1 MGVHE
6 STSATTDGGPGGR
19 FPPASLYAAAM
30 MYYRQGA
37 NQAEIARRLKTS
49 RASVS
54 RLLTEARRIG
64 IVQIDVHE
72 PREMDRAELEKRLAE
87 HLSIDR
93 VYLSAPLRGDEDQSV
108 IGVTLAPAASRALR
122 EVGLL
127 AGDVLVVSS
136 GRTVYEVAQQ
146 PLPQFPGVIVAPT
159 VGGQESP
166 DPWFQTNETTRALAA
181 RIGGHPRF
189 LYAPAL
195 PGPDLEKMLRA
206 EPVIRRVLALW
217 EKAECAL
224 IGVGAPPLKRESV
237 PEFVP
242 MDAPSLKD
250 AVGDVCTRFFD
261 KDGSPVAYPG
271 SDRLIALGLDALA
284 RIPVTIAVAV
294 GREKS
299 ESIRAAAHAGYF
311 NRLVTDVNTAQTI
324 LAG

>member
-1 MGVHE
+1 MQD
-6 STSATTDGGPGGR
+6 SINTANDDGPSGR
-19 FPPASLYAAAM
+19 FSSASLYSAAM

-54 RLLTEARRIG
+54 RLLTEARRTG

-72 PREMDRAELEKRLAE
+72 PRETDRAELEKRLAE
-87 HLSIDR
+87 HLSVDK
-93 VYLSAPLRGDEDQSV
+93 VYLSTPLRGDEDQAV

-136 GRTVYEVAQQ
+136 GRTVYEIAQQ
-146 PLPQFPGVIVAPT
+146 SLPQFPGVIVAPT

-181 RIGGHPRF
+181 KIGGHPRF

-224 IGVGAPPLKRESV
+224 VGVGAPPLKRESV

-261 KDGSPVAYPG
+261 SSGSPVDYPG
-271 SDRLIALGLDALA
+271 SDRLIALDLKALTQ
-284 RIPVTIAVAV
+284 IPVTIAVAV

-299 ESIRAAAHAGYF
+299 EGIRAAAHAGYF
-311 NRLVTDVNTAQTI
+311 NRLVTDANTAEAI

>member
-1 MGVHE
+1 MQD
-6 STSATTDGGPGGR
+6 STDIADSGATSGR
-19 FPPASLYAAAM
+19 FSSASLYSAAM

-54 RLLTEARRIG
+54 RLLTEARRSG
-64 IVQIDVHE
+64 IVQIEVHE
-72 PREMDRAELEKRLAE
+72 PRDTDRGELEKRLAN
-87 HLSIDR
+87 HLAIDK
-93 VYLSAPLRGDEDQSV
+93 VYLSTPLRGDEDQAV
-108 IGVTLAPAASRALR
+108 IGVTLAPAAARALR

-127 AGDVLVVSS
+127 AGDVLLVSS
-136 GRTVYEVAQQ
+136 GRTVYEIAQQ
-146 PLPQFPGVIVAPT
+146 SLPQFPGVVVAPT

-181 RIGGHPRF
+181 KIGGHPRF

-195 PGPDLEKMLRA
+195 PGPDLETMLRA

-224 IGVGAPPLKRESV
+224 VGVGAPPLKRESV

-250 AVGDVCTRFFD
+250 AVGDMCTRFFD
-261 KDGSPVAYPG
+261 REGSPVAYPG
-271 SDRLIALGLDALA
+271 SDRLIALELEALA

-294 GREKS
+294 GRDKS
-299 ESIRAAAHAGYF
+299 EGIRAAARAGYF
-311 NRLVTDVNTAQTI
+311 NRLVTDANTAETI
-324 LAG
+324 LAD